1 MKNLYIELADSPFK
15 REKGLMYRKRLAQ
28 NGGMLFKFASPEYHK
43 FWMQNT
49 YIPLDIAFVDDNG
62 KILQIET
69 MTPMSTRAV
78 ASAHSCRYAL
88 EVNKD
93 WFKNNGVRVGDRIA
107 GYGIKGYKKLAQV
120 LDTPPMPPGQGQE
133 QQPQPDPNVM
143 LNKTTKQK
151 LEEADR
157 DGKSMIVIY
166 YTKSQKTLPPK
177 TISPPFTFEADAE
190 GKHDGI
196 VKVWDEQT
204 AGWKSLIIDNILSLE
219 PEEATTNIPK
229 KQEGNPELVRKDI
242 SVQKV

>member
-15 REKGLMYRKRLAQ
+15 RERGLMYRKRLAR
-28 NGGMLFKFASPEYHK
+28 NGGMLFKFASPEYHR

-49 YIPLDIAFVDDNG
+49 YIPLDIAFVDDDG

-69 MTPMSTRAV
+69 MAPMSTRAV

-88 EVNKD
+88 EVNKG
-93 WFKNNGVRVGDRIA
+93 WFKSNGIKVGDRID
-107 GYGIKGYKKLAQV
+107 GYGIKGYKKIAQ
-120 LDTPPMPPGQGQE
+120 LTPDSMQGQVP
-133 QQPQPDPNVM
+133 QQPPQPDPNIM

-166 YTKSQKTLPPK
+166 HTKSQKTLPPK
-177 TISPPFTFEADAE
+177 TISPPFTFEADA
-190 GKHDGI
+190 GGRHDGV

-204 AGWKSLIIDNILSLE
+204 AGWKSLLIDNIISLE
-219 PEEATTNIPK
+219 PEEAIAKIPK
-229 KQEGNPELVRKDI
+229 KQEGNPELDRKDI
-242 SVQKV
+242 GVLKV